1 MDKATMRAIRVHQY
15 GGPEQL
21 KLEEVP
27 RPEPGEGE
35 ILVRIHAAGV
45 LPMDCGIR
53 QGLFPGVLPRSFPY
67 TPGSAFSGVIEA
79 LGPSVTNFHQGQA
92 ICGRCPNG
100 SYAEYATINTSP
112 PPLTP
117 GMERS
122 RHAAAVIP
130 LAPKPESYS
139 FDEAATLSAGA
150 TTAWTALF
158 EEDVPVQAGQR
169 VLIHGAAGGVG
180 LFAVQFA
187 KWKGAHVIGTSS
199 AANMD
204 FVRSL
209 GADQVIDYNSTPF
222 EEAVQDVDFVLDT
235 VGGETLLRSMHIVKR
250 GGSLVSLVEEPPEEL
265 SQQLG
270 IRAINNQVAPNSE
283 HLHKIVEVINAGH
296 AKPAIQQRFSL
307 QEAPAAHAL
316 CETGHGRGRIV
327 LHIAD

>member
-1 MDKATMRAIRVHQY
+1 MDKATMQAIRVHQY
-15 GGPEQL
+15 GGPDQL
-21 KLEEVP
+21 KLVEVL

-45 LPMDCGIR
+45 LPMDCAIR
-53 QGLFPGVLPRSFPY
+53 QGRFLGILPRSFPY
-67 TPGSAFSGVIEA
+67 TPDSAFAGVVEVV
-79 LGPSVTNFHQGQA
+79 GPGITNFHTGQT

-100 SYAEYATINTSP
+100 SYAEYATINTNP

-130 LAPKPESYS
+130 LAPKPEPLS

-158 EEDVPVQAGQR
+158 EDGSVQAGQR

-187 KWKGAHVIGTSS
+187 KWKGAHVIGTAS
-199 AANMD
+199 AANVD

-222 EEAVQDVDFVLDT
+222 EEMVQEVDFVLDT
-235 VGGETLLRSMHIVKR
+235 IGGETLLRSMKIVKP
-250 GGSLVSLVEEPPEEL
+250 GGSLVSLVEEPSVEL
-265 SQQLG
+265 SEQLG

-283 HLHKIVEVINAGH
+283 HLLKIVEVINAGY
-296 AKPAIQQRFSL
+296 AKPAIQQCFSL